1 MIKAVV
7 FDAGGVLVDLNL
19 DDCRN
24 AFKSVL
30 GFEKIDIL
38 LDPCHQKGIY
48 GDMEEG
54 RISADEFV
62 AEVLAESRP
71 GSTPEMVKNC
81 MCALLKGIR
90 PSKVALLKSLA
101 ERGYD
106 LYILSNNNEIA
117 WTQFQRIFLDA
128 GIPIDQTFRKS
139 YLSCRMGVLKPDPA
153 IFNMVIEDLGL
164 EPGEILFVDDSE
176 RNATAACAAGMKG
189 LHYDVGTD
197 LAALVDSEL

>member
-19 DDCRN
+19 NDCRS

-30 GFEKIDIL
+30 GFDKIDLL

-54 RISADEFV
+54 RISSAEFV
-62 AEVLAESRP
+62 AKVLEDSRP
-71 GSTPEMVKNC
+71 GSTPEMVDYC
-81 MCALLKGIR
+81 MGALLKGIH
-90 PSKVALLKSLA
+90 PTKVALLKSLA

-106 LYILSNNNEIA
+106 LYILSNNNEISWA
-117 WTQFQRIFLDA
+117 HFCRIFQEA
-128 GIPIDQTFRKS
+128 GVPAEQTFKKS
-139 YLSCRMGVLKPDPA
+139 FISCRMGILKPDPA
-153 IFNMVIEDLGL
+153 IFRMVIEDLGL

-176 RNATAACAAGMKG
+176 RNAAAACAAGMKG

-197 LAALVDSEL
+197 LAALINSEL